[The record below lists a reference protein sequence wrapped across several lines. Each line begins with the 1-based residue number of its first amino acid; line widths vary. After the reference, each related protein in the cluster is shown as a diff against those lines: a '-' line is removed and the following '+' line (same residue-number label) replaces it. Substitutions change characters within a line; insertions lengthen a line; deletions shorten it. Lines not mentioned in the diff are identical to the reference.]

1 MSGRNRASPVWSYYT
16 RERGASVAVCNLCQV
31 QVRTSNGGTT
41 GLFFH
46 LRRHHQIESLAEQPV
61 GIEQVPLGTEA
72 AAGDMALAE
81 AEAVEA
87 VVVVVGKLEK
97 ALNVQ

>member
-1 MSGRNRASPVWSYYT
+1 MLAKTNSRDSTLEADSRVCRGRH
-16 RERGASVAVCNLCQV
+16 G
-31 QVRTSNGGTT
+31 
-41 GLFFH
+41 
-46 LRRHHQIESLAEQPV
+46 
-61 GIEQVPLGTEA
+61 LGTDGDGARRRRSDEA